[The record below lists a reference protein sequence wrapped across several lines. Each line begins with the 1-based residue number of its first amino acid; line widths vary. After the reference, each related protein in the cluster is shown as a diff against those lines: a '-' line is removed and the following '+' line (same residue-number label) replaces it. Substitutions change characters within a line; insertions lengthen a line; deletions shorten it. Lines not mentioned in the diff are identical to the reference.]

1 MGDTR
6 IINAEQFEKEV
17 LGGDLPAL
25 VDFTA
30 TWCGPCQ
37 ALAPAIDELAR
48 EYDGRALVAKVD
60 VDKEPDLAARYGVMS
75 VPTVLFFKG
84 GEKVDQVMGNFPDKI
99 KKSLEALL

>member
-17 LGGDLPAL
+17 LGGDLPAV